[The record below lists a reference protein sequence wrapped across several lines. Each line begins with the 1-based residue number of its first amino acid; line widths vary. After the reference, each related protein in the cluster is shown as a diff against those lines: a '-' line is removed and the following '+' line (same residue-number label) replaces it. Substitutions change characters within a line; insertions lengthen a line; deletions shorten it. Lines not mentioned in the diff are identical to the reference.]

1 MATFL
6 KIKALQPTVWKQK
19 IEEKV
24 TQMAVMK
31 SKKGCQSCSKR

>member
-1 MATFL
+1 MNIL

-24 TQMAVMK
+24 TELAVNK
-31 SKKGCQSCSKR
+31 SKKGCKSCGKR

>member
-1 MATFL
+1 MNGFL

-24 TQMAVMK
+24 TQMAVKK
-31 SKKGCQSCSKR
+31 SKKGCQTCGKR